1 MMVMMIVV
9 MPAMIAGA
17 IASSSIVMPVPRM
30 MLLGGFDADHMVLL
44 GGGIS
49 RFHNWASG
57 NGLFVGRNGPPTR
70 FVALVRSGPF
80 KSTLTEIL
88 MPYWGNI
95 YTADASQ
102 FMQPDG

>member
-1 MMVMMIVV
+1 
-9 MPAMIAGA
+9 MPI
-17 IASSSIVMPVPRM
+17 
-30 MLLGGFDADHMVLL
+30 MVLL

-95 YTADASQ
+95 YTADTSQ
-102 FMQPDG
+102 FMHARWLKAPPARRADAYLKFGCYFTNTDGISQLF